1 MISPFIAAFTGTAV
15 EFFETAVIAY
25 AIVRAG
31 YPREALAAVVI
42 GHVLVAVLAITLLPL
57 NQMLPVFWLRVL
69 AAFLL
74 TAMGLHWTQKSIR
87 RLIANKRPRWAED
100 PLGKLK
106 VSPTVEAAVQAF
118 SPFVFLVMAKSSV
131 VEAAEIVVVVLPI
144 GAATAA
150 WNQVLWG
157 SPGVSRFIRITR
169 ASSKVSLTFAAS
181 RSRSLMRHCP
191 GFVVS
196 WVPHARGRFR
206 SATFSTHCKE
216 TPAIRPSISLNHSYL
231 FPSISGY
238 FLENGIWL

>member
-157 SPGVSRFIRITR
+157 VAAGISAVTAAALVLHGRMKSVPEVKLKLAIGLVLLALGLSWCVEIYQDYPGQ
-169 ASSKVSLTFAAS
+169 
-181 RSRSLMRHCP
+181 
-191 GFVVS
+191 
-196 WVPHARGRFR
+196 
-206 SATFSTHCKE
+206 
-216 TPAIRPSISLNHSYL
+216 
-231 FPSISGY
+231 
-238 FLENGIWL
+238 LEG